1 MTTAIASLLSNLPS
15 RWELILLG
23 VRPYPVSAFFI
34 SVVITPYK
42 PTPKLDT
49 FQLQGH
55 PHCDPAWSPLLLS
68 PGAIRGRPRN
78 RPTQRT
84 RQARPHQY
92 PDQETAAAEGSGS
105 KEEARQARQRPRTPC
120 ISSHLPYASMHQSGT
135 IMVVFLHA
143 ADKGKRP
150 AEEADAGGAG
160 SSRAKRT
167 TAAVAET
174 GPSTTAA
181 GAGTSATAAA
191 GPSRSGSVV
200 GDGVSPLVLPPNE
213 TSFTRLG
220 LQAKTI
226 KELQVILK
234 GWGLPVSGK
243 KDDLITRLLEHQA
256 RHAS

>member
-1 MTTAIASLLSNLPS
+1 MI
-15 RWELILLG
+15 
-23 VRPYPVSAFFI
+23 VS
-34 SVVITPYK
+34 
-42 PTPKLDT
+42 
-49 FQLQGH
+49 
-55 PHCDPAWSPLLLS
+55 
-68 PGAIRGRPRN
+68 
-78 RPTQRT
+78 
-84 RQARPHQY
+84 
-92 PDQETAAAEGSGS
+92 
-105 KEEARQARQRPRTPC
+105 
-120 ISSHLPYASMHQSGT
+120 
-135 IMVVFLHA
+135 LHA

-150 AEEADAGGAG
+150 AEDADAGGAG
-160 SSRAKRT
+160 SSRAKRS
-167 TAAVAET
+167 TAAVAEA

-200 GDGVSPLVLPPNE
+200 AATSGDGMPPLVSPPNE